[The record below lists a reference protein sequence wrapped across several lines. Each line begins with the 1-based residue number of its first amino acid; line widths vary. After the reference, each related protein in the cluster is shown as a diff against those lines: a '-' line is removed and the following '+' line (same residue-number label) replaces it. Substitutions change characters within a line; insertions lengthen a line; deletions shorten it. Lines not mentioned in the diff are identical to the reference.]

1 MGVADIEA
9 ESITVPIIPNRPLQS
24 ADETESF
31 GHVSLRRNGITGLI
45 DNAAFDP
52 ETIHYDADYQN
63 NQAVSSLF
71 AEHMKQVRDLL
82 KARYPAGTALVEV
95 GCGKGEFVELL
106 QSDGHF
112 KVRGYDGAYE
122 GRNPCIEKRFLT
134 ADDRLDADI
143 VVLRHVLEHIQRP
156 HSFLTLLSDVFAGA
170 EIYIEVPD
178 FAWIEKNQTFFDITY
193 EHVNY
198 FTPRSLASLFKSV
211 EQHGLLFGDQYQ
223 FVIGRFEAGD
233 FSAYGR
239 AHDEPQNWTPV
250 TFDETFPAFSSVIE
264 DILKQSDGKQ
274 VYVWGAATKGVM
286 FCHHM
291 KRMHPTAF
299 GRIVA
304 AIDINPKKAGRFMP
318 SVHLPILNVEDFCSS
333 ASQDALVIIM
343 NPNYRDEIV
352 AELNDRGFGDVQ
364 YISV

>member
-9 ESITVPIIPNRPLQS
+9 ESITVPIIPNRPLMS
-24 ADETESF
+24 ADEAESF
-31 GHVSLRRNGITGLI
+31 GRVALRRNSITGLV

-52 ETIHYDADYQN
+52 ELIHYDADYQN
-63 NQAVSSLF
+63 NQAVSSQF
-71 AEHMKQVRDLL
+71 AEHMRQVRDLL
-82 KARYPAGTALVEV
+82 KRRYSAGSSLVEV

-112 KVRGYDGAYE
+112 EVRGYDGAYE
-122 GRNPCIEKRFLT
+122 GSNLNIEKRFLT
-134 ADDRLDADI
+134 ADDRLDADL

-156 HSFLTLLSDVFAGA
+156 HAFLSLLSDVFSDA

-178 FAWIEKNQTFFDITY
+178 FSWIEKHQTFFDITY

-223 FVIGRFEAGD
+223 FVIGKFGEAN

-239 AHDEPQNWTPV
+239 AHDEPENWTPV
-250 TFDETFPAFSSVIE
+250 TFDETFPSFSSVIE
-264 DILKQSDGKQ
+264 DILNESDGKQ
-274 VYVWGAATKGVM
+274 VYIWGAATKGVM

-291 KRMHPTAF
+291 KHMHPTAF
-299 GRIVA
+299 NRIVA

-318 SVHLPILNVEDFCSS
+318 SVHLPILNVEDFCGS
-333 ASQDALVIIM
+333 ASHDALVIIM

-352 AELNDRGFGDVQ
+352 AELNARGFSDVQ